1 MKTSRKLSN
10 TREKWQ
16 YCQKFRIACLDSDRI
31 VLTLYGKSGNIAK
44 KNCITKGIMQI
55 KRDFYLQQLVDGKQ
69 NGLIKIVTG
78 IRRCGKSFLLFKL
91 FRQYLLDVGVDSD
104 HIIQIALDDIENANL
119 REPLPLY
126 KCIKAKMTDEELYY
140 ILLDE
145 VQLVPRF
152 EEVLNSL
159 LRIDNADVYV
169 TGSNSKF
176 LSSDI
181 ITEFRG
187 RGDEIHLYPLS
198 LSEYC
203 EGTGLSP
210 AEAWKDYYTYGGLPH
225 TLSLGTEKKKIDYLN
240 NLFESVYLID
250 ILERQRIKNKAEF
263 EELVKIIAS
272 GIGAP
277 TNPTK
282 LENTF
287 KSVKKVN
294 IDSVTISRYLGYMQD
309 AFLIEK
315 AERYDVKGKKYIGSL
330 AKYYFTDI
338 GLRNAILGLRQQEET
353 HIMENIIYNELR
365 RRGCK
370 VDVGMV
376 EQRFVDNDGKWQRKQ
391 LEVDFVV
398 NEGNQRYYIQSA
410 LALPD
415 EEKRKQEMGSLL
427 RINDSFKKIIIV
439 KDDIKPWR
447 DENGILTMGLL
458 DFLMNADSL
467 EL

>member
-1 MKTSRKLSN
+1 
-10 TREKWQ
+10 
-16 YCQKFRIACLDSDRI
+16 
-31 VLTLYGKSGNIAK
+31 
-44 KNCITKGIMQI
+44 MQI
-55 KRDFYLQQLVDGKQ
+55 KREFYLQQLINGKQ

-91 FRQYLLDVGVDSD
+91 FKQHLLKAGVDAE
-104 HIIQIALDDIENANL
+104 HIIQIALDDIESADL
-119 REPLPLY
+119 REPLTLY
-126 KCIKAKMTDEELYY
+126 KCIKAKMKDDNLYY

-152 EEVLNSL
+152 EDVLNSL

-225 TLSLGTEKKKIDYLN
+225 ILTLETEKKKFDYLD

-277 TNPTK
+277 TNPAK
-282 LENTF
+282 LANTF
-287 KSVKKVN
+287 KSVKNVN
-294 IDSVTISRYLGYMQD
+294 IDPTTIDRYLGYMQD

-315 AERYDVKGKKYIGSL
+315 SERYDVKGKKYIGSL
-330 AKYYFTDI
+330 AKYYYSDL
-338 GLRNAILGLRQQEET
+338 GLRNVILGLRQQEET

-376 EQRFVDNDGKWQRKQ
+376 EQRFVDDDGKWKRKQ

-398 NEGNQRYYIQSA
+398 NQGNQRYYIQSA
-410 LALPD
+410 LALPNED
-415 EEKRKQEMGSLL
+415 KRKQEMGSLL
-427 RINDSFKKIIIV
+427 RINDSFKKMIIV

-467 EL
+467 EQ

>member
-1 MKTSRKLSN
+1 MAILPKIFNET
-10 TREKWQ
+10 T
-16 YCQKFRIACLDSDRI
+16 
-31 VLTLYGKSGNIAK
+31 
-44 KNCITKGIMQI
+44 MQI
-55 KRDFYLQQLVDGKQ
+55 QRNFYLQQLIDGRQ
-69 NGLIKIVTG
+69 NGLIKIITG
-78 IRRCGKSFLLFKL
+78 IRRCGKSYLLFTL
-91 FRQYLLDVGVDSD
+91 FYQYLKAKGVAED
-104 HIIQIALDDIENANL
+104 HIIKIALDDIESADL
-119 REPLPLY
+119 REPLALY
-126 KCIKAKMTDEELYY
+126 RYIKGQMKDADLYY

-145 VQLVPRF
+145 VQLVARF

-203 EGTGLSP
+203 DGTGQKP
-210 AEAWKDYYTYGGLPH
+210 IDAWKDYYTYGGLPH
-225 TLSLGTEKKKIDYLN
+225 VLSLETEKKKVDYLA

-250 ILERQRIKNKAEF
+250 ILERHRIKNKSEF
-263 EELVKIIAS
+263 EELLRIVAS

-277 TNPTK
+277 TNTTK
-282 LENTF
+282 LSNTF
-287 KSVKKVN
+287 KSVKKIN
-294 IDSVTISRYLGYMQD
+294 ISYNTIDKYLGFMQE
-309 AFLIEK
+309 AFILEK
-315 AERYDVKGKKYIGSL
+315 ATRYDIKGKKYIGSL
-330 AKYYFTDI
+330 SKYYFTDMGI
-338 GLRNAILGLRQQEET
+338 RNVLLGLRQQEES

-376 EQRFVDNDGKWQRKQ
+376 EQRSIGTSGNWQRKQ

-398 NEGNQRYYIQSA
+398 NEGSQRYYIQSA
-410 LALPD
+410 LALTD
-415 EEKRKQEMGSLL
+415 DEKRKQEMASLL

-439 KDDIKPWR
+439 KDDIKPWT
-447 DENGILTMGLL
+447 DENGILTIGLI
-458 DFLMNADSL
+458 DFLMDVKPNYF
-467 EL
+467 

>member
-1 MKTSRKLSN
+1 
-10 TREKWQ
+10 
-16 YCQKFRIACLDSDRI
+16 
-31 VLTLYGKSGNIAK
+31 
-44 KNCITKGIMQI
+44 MQI

-91 FRQYLLDVGVDSD
+91 FKQHLIKEGVSPD
-104 HIIQIALDDIENANL
+104 HIIQIALDDIENADL
-119 REPLPLY
+119 REPLTLY
-126 KCIKAKMTDEELYY
+126 KSIKSKIIDDDLYY

-145 VQLVPRF
+145 VQLVSRF

-203 EGTGLSP
+203 EGTGLAP

-225 TLSLGTEKKKIDYLN
+225 ILSLETEKKKIDYLN

-272 GIGAP
+272 GIGSP

-282 LENTF
+282 LVNTF
-287 KSVKKVN
+287 KSIKKIN
-294 IDSVTISRYLGYMQD
+294 IDSTTIDRYLGYMQD

-330 AKYYFTDI
+330 AKYYFSDL

-376 EQRFVDNDGKWQRKQ
+376 EQRFVDTEGKWKRKQ

-415 EEKRKQEMGSLL
+415 EVKRKQEMESLL
-427 RINDSFKKIIIV
+427 RIKDSFKKIIIV
-439 KDDIKPWR
+439 KDDMKPWR
-447 DENGILTMGLL
+447 DENGILMMGLL
-458 DFLMNADSL
+458 DFLMRPNSL
-467 EL
+467 EQ

>member
-1 MKTSRKLSN
+1 
-10 TREKWQ
+10 
-16 YCQKFRIACLDSDRI
+16 
-31 VLTLYGKSGNIAK
+31 
-44 KNCITKGIMQI
+44 MQI
-55 KRDFYLQQLVDGKQ
+55 KRNYYLQQLIDGKK
-69 NGLIKIVTG
+69 NGLIKIITG
-78 IRRCGKSFLLFKL
+78 IRRCGKSYLLFTL
-91 FRQYLLDVGVDSD
+91 FRQHLIASGVPDD
-104 HIIQIALDDIENANL
+104 HIIRIALDDIENEEL
-119 REPLPLY
+119 RAPLVLY
-126 KCIKAKMTDEELYY
+126 KNIKARMIDDELYY

-203 EGTGLSP
+203 EGTGQEP
-210 AEAWKDYYTYGGLPH
+210 RDAWKDYYTYGGLPH
-225 TLSLGTEKKKIDYLN
+225 VLALETEKKKLDYLT

-250 ILERQRIKNKAEF
+250 VIERHKIKNKSEF
-263 EELVKIIAS
+263 EELVRIVAS

-277 TNPTK
+277 TNPAK
-282 LENTF
+282 LSNTF

-294 IDSVTISRYLGYMQD
+294 ISSVTIDRYLSYMQD
-309 AFLIEK
+309 AFIIEK
-315 AERYDVKGKKYIGSL
+315 AIRYDIKGKKYIGSL
-330 AKYYFTDI
+330 AKYYFSDLGI
-338 GLRNAILGLRQQEET
+338 RNAILGLRQQEET
-353 HIMENIIYNELR
+353 HIMENILYNELR

-370 VDVGMV
+370 VDVGMM
-376 EQRFVDNDGKWQRKQ
+376 EQRYVDKDGKWQRKQ

-398 NEGNQRYYIQSA
+398 NEGSHRYYIQSA
-410 LALPD
+410 QALPD
-415 EEKRKQEMGSLL
+415 EEKRQQEMASLL
-427 RINDSFKKIIIV
+427 KINDSFKKIIVV

-447 DENGILTMGLL
+447 DENGILTIGLI
-458 DFLMNADSL
+458 DFLMDDNCLSHL
-467 EL
+467 

>member
-1 MKTSRKLSN
+1 
-10 TREKWQ
+10 
-16 YCQKFRIACLDSDRI
+16 
-31 VLTLYGKSGNIAK
+31 
-44 KNCITKGIMQI
+44 MQI
-55 KRDFYLQQLVDGKQ
+55 QRRFYLQQLIDGKQ

-78 IRRCGKSFLLFKL
+78 IRRCGKSYLLFKL
-91 FRQYLLDVGVDSD
+91 FRQHLLESGVAES
-104 HIIQIALDDIENANL
+104 HIIQIALDDIESQDL
-119 REPLPLY
+119 REPLSLY
-126 KCIKAKMTDEELYY
+126 RHVKGKMTDSNQYY

-181 ITEFRG
+181 VTEFRG
-187 RGDEIHLYPLS
+187 RGDEIRLYPLS

-203 EGTGLSP
+203 EGAGQSP
-210 AEAWKDYYTYGGLPH
+210 TEAWNDYYTYGGLPH
-225 TLSLGTEKKKIDYLN
+225 VLSFETEKKKLDYLS
-240 NLFESVYLID
+240 NLFDSVYLID
-250 ILERQRIKNKAEF
+250 IIERNHIKSEAEF
-263 EELVKIIAS
+263 AELVHIIAS
-272 GIGAP
+272 GIGTP

-282 LENTF
+282 LSNTF
-287 KSVKKVN
+287 KSVKKVAIN
-294 IDSVTISRYLGYMQD
+294 STTIDRYLGYMED

-315 AERYDVKGKKYIGSL
+315 ADRFDVKGKRYIGSL
-330 AKYYFTDI
+330 SKYYFCDL

-376 EQRFVDNDGKWQRKQ
+376 EQRFVDGEGKWQRKQ

-398 NEGNQRYYIQSA
+398 NEGNQKYYIQSA

-415 EEKRKQEMGSLL
+415 KEKRAQEMASLL
-427 RINDSFKKIIIV
+427 KINDSFKKIIVV
-439 KDDIKPWR
+439 KDNINPWR
-447 DENGILTMGLL
+447 DENGILTMGLV
-458 DFLMNADSL
+458 DFLMDINSL
-467 EL
+467 NK

>member
-1 MKTSRKLSN
+1 M
-10 TREKWQ
+10 
-16 YCQKFRIACLDSDRI
+16 
-31 VLTLYGKSGNIAK
+31 
-44 KNCITKGIMQI
+44 
-55 KRDFYLQQLVDGKQ
+55 
-69 NGLIKIVTG
+69 IKIVTG
-78 IRRCGKSFLLFKL
+78 IRRCGKSYLLFKL
-91 FRQYLLDVGVDSD
+91 FRQCLLQTGTGLD
-104 HIIQIALDDIENANL
+104 HIIQIALDDIESADL
-119 REPLPLY
+119 RDPLSLY
-126 KCIKAKMTDEELYY
+126 RHIKERMKDDEVYY
-140 ILLDE
+140 VLLDE
-145 VQLVPRF
+145 IQLVPQF

-181 ITEFRG
+181 VTEFRG
-187 RGDEIHLYPLS
+187 RGDEIRLYPLS

-210 AEAWKDYYTYGGLPH
+210 ADAWNDYYTYGGLPH
-225 TLSLGTEKKKIDYLN
+225 VLTLGTEKKKIEYLG
-240 NLFESVYLID
+240 NLFESVYLVD
-250 ILERQRIKNKAEF
+250 ILERQRIKNKSEF
-263 EELVKIIAS
+263 EDLVKVMAS
-272 GIGAP
+272 SIGTP

-282 LENTF
+282 LSNTF
-287 KSVKKVN
+287 KSVKKIN
-294 IDSVTISRYLGYMQD
+294 MESVTIDRYLGYIQD

-330 AKYYFTDI
+330 AKYYFSDL

-353 HIMENIIYNELR
+353 HIMENIVYNELR

-376 EQRFVDNDGKWQRKQ
+376 EQRFVDNEGRWKRKQ

-415 EEKRKQEMGSLL
+415 EDKRKQETGSLL

-447 DENGILTMGLL
+447 DDNGILTMGLL
-458 DFLMNADSL
+458 DFLMKPDSL
-467 EL
+467 ER

>member
-1 MKTSRKLSN
+1 
-10 TREKWQ
+10 
-16 YCQKFRIACLDSDRI
+16 
-31 VLTLYGKSGNIAK
+31 
-44 KNCITKGIMQI
+44 MQI
-55 KRDFYLQQLVDGKQ
+55 KREFYLQQLINGKQ

-91 FRQYLLDVGVDSD
+91 FKQHLLKAGVDAE
-104 HIIQIALDDIENANL
+104 HIIQIALDDIESADL
-119 REPLPLY
+119 REPLTLY
-126 KCIKAKMTDEELYY
+126 KCIKAKMKDDDLYY

-152 EEVLNSL
+152 EDVLNSL
-159 LRIDNADVYV
+159 LRIDNVDVYV

-225 TLSLGTEKKKIDYLN
+225 ILALETEKKKFDYLD

-277 TNPTK
+277 TNPAK
-282 LENTF
+282 LANTF
-287 KSVKKVN
+287 KSVKNVN
-294 IDSVTISRYLGYMQD
+294 IDPTTIDRYLGYMQD

-315 AERYDVKGKKYIGSL
+315 SERYDVKGKKYIGSL
-330 AKYYFTDI
+330 AKYYYSDL
-338 GLRNAILGLRQQEET
+338 GLRNVILGLRQQEET

-376 EQRFVDNDGKWQRKQ
+376 EQRFVDDDGKWKRKQ

-398 NEGNQRYYIQSA
+398 NQGNQRYYIQSA
-410 LALPD
+410 LALPNED
-415 EEKRKQEMGSLL
+415 KRKQEMGSLL
-427 RINDSFKKIIIV
+427 RINDSFKKMIIV

-467 EL
+467 EQ

>member
-1 MKTSRKLSN
+1 
-10 TREKWQ
+10 
-16 YCQKFRIACLDSDRI
+16 
-31 VLTLYGKSGNIAK
+31 
-44 KNCITKGIMQI
+44 MQI

-126 KCIKAKMTDEELYY
+126 KCIKANMTDEELYY

-203 EGTGLSP
+203 EGTDLSP

-225 TLSLGTEKKKIDYLN
+225 TLSLSTEKKKIDYLN

-250 ILERQRIKNKAEF
+250 ILERHRIKNKAEF

-287 KSVKKVN
+287 KSVKKIN

-315 AERYDVKGKKYIGSL
+315 AERYDVKGKKHIGSL

-467 EL
+467 EQ

>member
-1 MKTSRKLSN
+1 MAILP
-10 TREKWQ
+10 
-16 YCQKFRIACLDSDRI
+16 KFFNE
-31 VLTLYGKSGNIAK
+31 T
-44 KNCITKGIMQI
+44 TMQI
-55 KRDFYLQQLVDGKQ
+55 QRNFYLQQLIDGRR
-69 NGLIKIVTG
+69 NGLIKIITG
-78 IRRCGKSFLLFKL
+78 IRRCGKSYLLFTL
-91 FRQYLLDVGVDSD
+91 FYQYLKANGIAED
-104 HIIQIALDDIENANL
+104 HIIKIALDDIESADL
-119 REPLPLY
+119 REPLALY
-126 KCIKAKMTDEELYY
+126 RYIKGQMKDAGLYY

-145 VQLVPRF
+145 VQLVARF

-169 TGSNSKF
+169 TGSNSRF

-203 EGTGLSP
+203 DGTGQRP
-210 AEAWKDYYTYGGLPH
+210 IDAWKDYYTYGGLPH
-225 TLSLGTEKKKIDYLN
+225 VLSLETEKKKIDYLA

-250 ILERQRIKNKAEF
+250 ILERHRIKNKSEF
-263 EELVKIIAS
+263 EELLRIVAS

-277 TNPTK
+277 TNTTK
-282 LENTF
+282 LSNTL

-294 IDSVTISRYLGYMQD
+294 ISYNTIDKYLGYMQE
-309 AFLIEK
+309 AFILEK
-315 AERYDVKGKKYIGSL
+315 ATRYDIKGKKYIGSL
-330 AKYYFTDI
+330 SKYYFTDMGI
-338 GLRNAILGLRQQEET
+338 RNVLLGLRQQEES
-353 HIMENIIYNELR
+353 HIMENVIYNELR

-376 EQRFVDNDGKWQRKQ
+376 EQRSIDTSGNWQRKQ

-398 NEGNQRYYIQSA
+398 NEGSQRYYIQSA

-415 EEKRKQEMGSLL
+415 EDKRKQEMASLL

-439 KDDIKPWR
+439 KDDIKPWT
-447 DENGILTMGLL
+447 DENGILTIGLI
-458 DFLMNADSL
+458 DFLMDVKQDY
-467 EL
+467 

>member
-1 MKTSRKLSN
+1 
-10 TREKWQ
+10 
-16 YCQKFRIACLDSDRI
+16 
-31 VLTLYGKSGNIAK
+31 
-44 KNCITKGIMQI
+44 MQI

-91 FRQYLLDVGVDSD
+91 FRQYLLDVGVDSG
-104 HIIQIALDDIENANL
+104 HIIQLALDDIENADL
-119 REPLPLY
+119 REPLTLY
-126 KCIKAKMTDEELYY
+126 KCIKAKITDNELYY

-145 VQLVPRF
+145 IQLVPRF

-159 LRIDNADVYV
+159 LRIENTDVYV

-210 AEAWKDYYTYGGLPH
+210 ADAWKDYYTYGGLPH
-225 TLSLGTEKKKIDYLN
+225 ILSLGTEKKKIDYLN

-250 ILERQRIKNKAEF
+250 ILERQRIKNKAKF

-315 AERYDVKGKKYIGSL
+315 AEKYDVKGKKYIGSL

-338 GLRNAILGLRQQEET
+338 GLRNVILRLRQQEET

-391 LEVDFVV
+391 LEVDFVA

-427 RINDSFKKIIIV
+427 RINDSFKKIIII

-458 DFLMNADSL
+458 DFLINADSL
-467 EL
+467 KQ

>member
-1 MKTSRKLSN
+1 MAILP
-10 TREKWQ
+10 
-16 YCQKFRIACLDSDRI
+16 KFFNE
-31 VLTLYGKSGNIAK
+31 T
-44 KNCITKGIMQI
+44 TMQI
-55 KRDFYLQQLVDGKQ
+55 QRNFYLQQLIDGRR
-69 NGLIKIVTG
+69 NGLIKIITG
-78 IRRCGKSFLLFKL
+78 IRRCGKSYLLFTL
-91 FRQYLLDVGVDSD
+91 FYQYLKANGIAED
-104 HIIQIALDDIENANL
+104 HIIKIALDDIESADL
-119 REPLPLY
+119 REPLALY
-126 KCIKAKMTDEELYY
+126 RYIKGQMKDAGLYY

-145 VQLVPRF
+145 VQLVARF

-169 TGSNSKF
+169 TGSNSRF

-203 EGTGLSP
+203 DGTGQRP
-210 AEAWKDYYTYGGLPH
+210 IDAWKDYYTYGGLPH
-225 TLSLGTEKKKIDYLN
+225 VLSLETEKKKIDYLA

-250 ILERQRIKNKAEF
+250 ILERHRIKNKSEF
-263 EELVKIIAS
+263 EELLRIVAS

-277 TNPTK
+277 TNTTK
-282 LENTF
+282 LSNTF

-294 IDSVTISRYLGYMQD
+294 ISYNTIDKYLGYMQE
-309 AFLIEK
+309 AFILEK
-315 AERYDVKGKKYIGSL
+315 ATRYEIKGKKYIGSL
-330 AKYYFTDI
+330 SKYYFTDMGI
-338 GLRNAILGLRQQEET
+338 RNVLLGLRQQEES
-353 HIMENIIYNELR
+353 HIMENVIYNELR

-376 EQRFVDNDGKWQRKQ
+376 EQRSIDTSGNWQRKQ

-398 NEGNQRYYIQSA
+398 NEGSQRYYIQSA

-415 EEKRKQEMGSLL
+415 EDKRKQEMASLL

-439 KDDIKPWR
+439 KDDIKPWT
-447 DENGILTMGLL
+447 DENGILTIGLI
-458 DFLMNADSL
+458 DFLMDVKQDY
-467 EL
+467 

>member
-1 MKTSRKLSN
+1 MRSLFVCN
-10 TREKWQ
+10 TPYQ
-16 YCQKFRIACLDSDRI
+16 LFN
-31 VLTLYGKSGNIAK
+31 VMNLTLNDVQGTRLASDLFIVARFRDAK
-44 KNCITKGIMQI
+44 KVYD
-55 KRDFYLQQLVDGKQ
+55 RV
-69 NGLIKIVTG
+69 
-78 IRRCGKSFLLFKL
+78 
-91 FRQYLLDVGVDSD
+91 
-104 HIIQIALDDIENANL
+104 IAE
-119 REPLPLY
+119 
-126 KCIKAKMTDEELYY
+126 
-140 ILLDE
+140 
-145 VQLVPRF
+145 
-152 EEVLNSL
+152 
-159 LRIDNADVYV
+159 
-169 TGSNSKF
+169 
-176 LSSDI
+176 
-181 ITEFRG
+181 
-187 RGDEIHLYPLS
+187 
-198 LSEYC
+198 
-203 EGTGLSP
+203 
-210 AEAWKDYYTYGGLPH
+210 H
-225 TLSLGTEKKKIDYLN
+225 T
-240 NLFESVYLID
+240 FESVYLID

-263 EELVKIIAS
+263 EDLVKIIAS

-398 NEGNQRYYIQSA
+398 NEGNQIYIKIRFISQS
-410 LALPD
+410 
-415 EEKRKQEMGSLL
+415 R
-427 RINDSFKKIIIV
+427 
-439 KDDIKPWR
+439 
-447 DENGILTMGLL
+447 
-458 DFLMNADSL
+458 
-467 EL
+467 

>member
-1 MKTSRKLSN
+1 
-10 TREKWQ
+10 
-16 YCQKFRIACLDSDRI
+16 
-31 VLTLYGKSGNIAK
+31 
-44 KNCITKGIMQI
+44 MQI

-250 ILERQRIKNKAEF
+250 ILERHHIKNKAEF

-447 DENGILTMGLL
+447 DGNGILTMGLL
-458 DFLMNADSL
+458 DFLINADSL
-467 EL
+467 ER

>member
-1 MKTSRKLSN
+1 
-10 TREKWQ
+10 
-16 YCQKFRIACLDSDRI
+16 
-31 VLTLYGKSGNIAK
+31 
-44 KNCITKGIMQI
+44 MQI
-55 KRDFYLQQLVDGKQ
+55 KRNYYLQQLIDGKK
-69 NGLIKIVTG
+69 NGLIKIITG
-78 IRRCGKSFLLFKL
+78 IRRCGKSYLLFTL
-91 FRQYLLDVGVDSD
+91 FRQHLIASGVPDD
-104 HIIQIALDDIENANL
+104 HIIRIALDDIENEEL
-119 REPLPLY
+119 RAPLVLY
-126 KCIKAKMTDEELYY
+126 KNIKARMIDDELYY

-203 EGTGLSP
+203 EGTGQEP
-210 AEAWKDYYTYGGLPH
+210 RDAWKDYYTYGGLPH
-225 TLSLGTEKKKIDYLN
+225 VLALETEKKKLDYLT

-250 ILERQRIKNKAEF
+250 VIERHKIKNKSEF
-263 EELVKIIAS
+263 EELVRIVAS

-277 TNPTK
+277 TNPAK
-282 LENTF
+282 LSNTF

-294 IDSVTISRYLGYMQD
+294 ISSVTIDRYLSYMQD
-309 AFLIEK
+309 AFIIEK
-315 AERYDVKGKKYIGSL
+315 AIRYDIKGKKYIGSL
-330 AKYYFTDI
+330 AKYYFSDLGI
-338 GLRNAILGLRQQEET
+338 RNAILGLRQQEET
-353 HIMENIIYNELR
+353 HIMENILYNELR

-370 VDVGMV
+370 VDVGMM
-376 EQRFVDNDGKWQRKQ
+376 EQRYVDEDGKWQRKQ

-398 NEGNQRYYIQSA
+398 NEGSQRYYIQSA

-415 EEKRKQEMGSLL
+415 EEKRQQEMASLL
-427 RINDSFKKIIIV
+427 KINDSFKKIIVV

-447 DENGILTMGLL
+447 DENGILTIGLI
-458 DFLMNADSL
+458 DFLMDDNCLSH
-467 EL
+467 

>member
-1 MKTSRKLSN
+1 
-10 TREKWQ
+10 
-16 YCQKFRIACLDSDRI
+16 
-31 VLTLYGKSGNIAK
+31 
-44 KNCITKGIMQI
+44 MQI
-55 KRDFYLQQLVDGKQ
+55 GREFYLQQLIDGKQ

-78 IRRCGKSFLLFKL
+78 IRRCGKSFLLFRL
-91 FRQYLLDVGVDSD
+91 FRQYLLKEGVDSD

-119 REPLPLY
+119 REPLELY
-126 KCIKAKMTDEELYY
+126 KCIKAKMTDDELYY

-210 AEAWKDYYTYGGLPH
+210 AEAWKDYCTFGGLPH
-225 TLSLGTEKKKIDYLN
+225 ILSLGTEKKKVDYLN

-250 ILERQRIKNKAEF
+250 ILERQRVKNKSEF

-272 GIGAP
+272 GIGSP

-294 IDSVTISRYLGYMQD
+294 IDSVTINRYLNYMKD

-353 HIMENIIYNELR
+353 HIMENVIYNELR

-370 VDVGMV
+370 VDVGVV

-415 EEKRKQEMGSLL
+415 DEKRKQEMGSLL

-458 DFLMNADSL
+458 DFLMKADSL
-467 EL
+467 ER

>member
-1 MKTSRKLSN
+1 MAILP
-10 TREKWQ
+10 
-16 YCQKFRIACLDSDRI
+16 KFFNEA
-31 VLTLYGKSGNIAK
+31 T
-44 KNCITKGIMQI
+44 MQI
-55 KRDFYLQQLVDGKQ
+55 QRNFYLQQLIDGRR
-69 NGLIKIVTG
+69 NGLIKIITG
-78 IRRCGKSFLLFKL
+78 IRRCGKSYLLFTL
-91 FRQYLLDVGVDSD
+91 FYQYLKANGIAED
-104 HIIQIALDDIENANL
+104 HIIKIALDDIESADL
-119 REPLPLY
+119 REPLALY
-126 KCIKAKMTDEELYY
+126 RYIKGQMKDAGLYY

-145 VQLVPRF
+145 VQLVARF

-169 TGSNSKF
+169 TGSNSRF

-203 EGTGLSP
+203 DGTGRRP
-210 AEAWKDYYTYGGLPH
+210 IDAWKDYYTYGGLPH
-225 TLSLGTEKKKIDYLN
+225 VLSLETEKKKIDYLA

-250 ILERQRIKNKAEF
+250 ILERHRIKNKSEF
-263 EELVKIIAS
+263 EELLRIVAS

-277 TNPTK
+277 TNTTK
-282 LENTF
+282 LSNTF

-294 IDSVTISRYLGYMQD
+294 ISYNTIDKYLGYMQE
-309 AFLIEK
+309 AFILEK
-315 AERYDVKGKKYIGSL
+315 ATRYDIKGKKYIGSL
-330 AKYYFTDI
+330 SKYYFTDMGI
-338 GLRNAILGLRQQEET
+338 RNVLLGLRQQEES
-353 HIMENIIYNELR
+353 HIMENVIYNELR

-376 EQRFVDNDGKWQRKQ
+376 EQRSIDTSGNWQRKQ

-398 NEGNQRYYIQSA
+398 NEGSQRYYIQSA

-415 EEKRKQEMGSLL
+415 EDKRKQEMASLL

-439 KDDIKPWR
+439 KDDIKPWT
-447 DENGILTMGLL
+447 DENGILTIGLI
-458 DFLMNADSL
+458 DFLMDVKPDY
-467 EL
+467 

>member
-1 MKTSRKLSN
+1 
-10 TREKWQ
+10 
-16 YCQKFRIACLDSDRI
+16 
-31 VLTLYGKSGNIAK
+31 
-44 KNCITKGIMQI
+44 MQI
-55 KRDFYLQQLVDGKQ
+55 KREFYLQQLIDGKQ

-91 FRQYLLDVGVDSD
+91 FKQHLLKAGVDAE
-104 HIIQIALDDIENANL
+104 HIIQIALDDIENADL
-119 REPLPLY
+119 REPLTLY
-126 KCIKAKMTDEELYY
+126 KCIKAKMKDDDLYY

-152 EEVLNSL
+152 EDVLNSL
-159 LRIDNADVYV
+159 LR
-169 TGSNSKF
+169 
-176 LSSDI
+176 
-181 ITEFRG
+181 
-187 RGDEIHLYPLS
+187 IHLYPLS

-225 TLSLGTEKKKIDYLN
+225 ILTLETEKKKFDYLD

-277 TNPTK
+277 TNPAK
-282 LENTF
+282 LANTF
-287 KSVKKVN
+287 KSVKNVN
-294 IDSVTISRYLGYMQD
+294 IDPTTINGYLGYMQD

-315 AERYDVKGKKYIGSL
+315 SERYDVKGKKYIGSL
-330 AKYYFTDI
+330 AKYYYSDL
-338 GLRNAILGLRQQEET
+338 GLRNVILGLRQQEET

-376 EQRFVDNDGKWQRKQ
+376 EQRFVDDDGKWKRKQ

-398 NEGNQRYYIQSA
+398 NQGNQRYYIQSA
-410 LALPD
+410 LALPNED
-415 EEKRKQEMGSLL
+415 KRKQEMGSLL
-427 RINDSFKKIIIV
+427 RINDSFKKMIIV

-467 EL
+467 EQ

>member
-1 MKTSRKLSN
+1 
-10 TREKWQ
+10 
-16 YCQKFRIACLDSDRI
+16 
-31 VLTLYGKSGNIAK
+31 
-44 KNCITKGIMQI
+44 MQI
-55 KRDFYLQQLVDGKQ
+55 KREFYLQQLINGKQ

-91 FRQYLLDVGVDSD
+91 FKQHLLKAGVDAE
-104 HIIQIALDDIENANL
+104 HIIQIALDDIESADL
-119 REPLPLY
+119 REPLTLY
-126 KCIKAKMTDEELYY
+126 KCIKAKMKDDDLYY

-152 EEVLNSL
+152 EDVLNSL

-225 TLSLGTEKKKIDYLN
+225 ILILETEKKKFDYLD

-277 TNPTK
+277 TNPAK
-282 LENTF
+282 LANTF
-287 KSVKKVN
+287 KSVKNVN
-294 IDSVTISRYLGYMQD
+294 IDPTTIDRYLGYMQD

-315 AERYDVKGKKYIGSL
+315 SERYDVKGKKYIGSL
-330 AKYYFTDI
+330 AKYYYSDL
-338 GLRNAILGLRQQEET
+338 GLRNVILGLRQQEET

-376 EQRFVDNDGKWQRKQ
+376 EQRFVDDDGKWKRKQ

-398 NEGNQRYYIQSA
+398 NQGNQRYYIQSA
-410 LALPD
+410 LALPNED
-415 EEKRKQEMGSLL
+415 KRKQEMGSLL
-427 RINDSFKKIIIV
+427 RINDSFKKMIIV

-467 EL
+467 EQ

>member
-1 MKTSRKLSN
+1 
-10 TREKWQ
+10 
-16 YCQKFRIACLDSDRI
+16 
-31 VLTLYGKSGNIAK
+31 
-44 KNCITKGIMQI
+44 MQI
-55 KRDFYLQQLVDGKQ
+55 KRDFYLQLLVDGKQ

-250 ILERQRIKNKAEF
+250 ILERHHIKNKAEF

-370 VDVGMV
+370 VDVGMI

-458 DFLMNADSL
+458 DFLINADSL
-467 EL
+467 ER

>member
-1 MKTSRKLSN
+1 MK
-10 TREKWQ
+10 
-16 YCQKFRIACLDSDRI
+16 
-31 VLTLYGKSGNIAK
+31 
-44 KNCITKGIMQI
+44 I

-69 NGLIKIVTG
+69 NGLVKIVTG

-119 REPLPLY
+119 REPLSLY

-225 TLSLGTEKKKIDYLN
+225 TLSLGTEQKKIDYLN

-272 GIGAP
+272 GIGTP

-427 RINDSFKKIIIV
+427 RIHDSSKKIIIV

>member
-1 MKTSRKLSN
+1 
-10 TREKWQ
+10 
-16 YCQKFRIACLDSDRI
+16 
-31 VLTLYGKSGNIAK
+31 
-44 KNCITKGIMQI
+44 MQI
-55 KRDFYLQQLVDGKQ
+55 KREFYLQQLINGKQ

-91 FRQYLLDVGVDSD
+91 FKQHLLKAGVDAE
-104 HIIQIALDDIENANL
+104 HIIQIALDDIESADL
-119 REPLPLY
+119 REPLTLY
-126 KCIKAKMTDEELYY
+126 KCIKAKMKDDDLYY

-152 EEVLNSL
+152 EDVLNSL

-225 TLSLGTEKKKIDYLN
+225 ILTLETEKKKFDYLD

-277 TNPTK
+277 TNPAK
-282 LENTF
+282 LANTF
-287 KSVKKVN
+287 KSVKNVN
-294 IDSVTISRYLGYMQD
+294 IAPTTIDRYLGYMQD

-315 AERYDVKGKKYIGSL
+315 SERYDVKGKKYIGSL
-330 AKYYFTDI
+330 AKYYYSDL
-338 GLRNAILGLRQQEET
+338 GLRNVILGLRQQEET

-376 EQRFVDNDGKWQRKQ
+376 EQRFVDDDGKWKRKQ

-398 NEGNQRYYIQSA
+398 NQGNQRYYIQSA
-410 LALPD
+410 LALPNED
-415 EEKRKQEMGSLL
+415 KRKQEMGSLL
-427 RINDSFKKIIIV
+427 RINDSFKKMIIV

-467 EL
+467 EQ

>member
-1 MKTSRKLSN
+1 MYLCEEKVAILPKNLRKVY
-10 TREKWQ
+10 T
-16 YCQKFRIACLDSDRI
+16 
-31 VLTLYGKSGNIAK
+31 
-44 KNCITKGIMQI
+44 MQI
-55 KRDFYLQQLVDGKQ
+55 KRNYYLQQLIDGKK
-69 NGLIKIVTG
+69 NGLIKIITG
-78 IRRCGKSFLLFKL
+78 IRRCGKSYLLFTL
-91 FRQYLLDVGVDSD
+91 FRQHLIASGVPDD
-104 HIIQIALDDIENANL
+104 HIIRIALDDIENEEL
-119 REPLPLY
+119 RAPLVLY
-126 KCIKAKMTDEELYY
+126 KNIKARMIDDELYY

-203 EGTGLSP
+203 EGTGQEP
-210 AEAWKDYYTYGGLPH
+210 RDAWKDYYTYGGLPH
-225 TLSLGTEKKKIDYLN
+225 VLALETEKKKLDYLT

-250 ILERQRIKNKAEF
+250 VIERHKIKNKSEF
-263 EELVKIIAS
+263 EELVRIVAS

-277 TNPTK
+277 TNPAK
-282 LENTF
+282 LSNTF

-294 IDSVTISRYLGYMQD
+294 ISSVTIDRYLSYMQD
-309 AFLIEK
+309 AFIIEK
-315 AERYDVKGKKYIGSL
+315 AIRYDIKGKKYIGSL
-330 AKYYFTDI
+330 AKYYFSDLGI
-338 GLRNAILGLRQQEET
+338 RNAILGLRQQEET
-353 HIMENIIYNELR
+353 HIMENILYNELR

-370 VDVGMV
+370 VDVGMM
-376 EQRFVDNDGKWQRKQ
+376 EQRYVDKDGKWQRKQ

-398 NEGNQRYYIQSA
+398 NEGSQRYYIQSA

-415 EEKRKQEMGSLL
+415 EEKRQQEMASLL
-427 RINDSFKKIIIV
+427 KINDSFKKIIVV

-447 DENGILTMGLL
+447 DENGILTIGLI
-458 DFLMNADSL
+458 DFLMDDNCLSHL
-467 EL
+467 